1 MCCLVIFVYWGNIP
15 RTSHLECLK
24 TAPRRQVAFL
34 PPCLL
39 HFCGLFLK
47 KEKRNLALAV
57 PVKKIKKVTA
67 KHRLTPE
74 QKFHS
79 GSIFL
84 ASLFFFVFLQQKCC
98 FVLMCVEEEERPPTR
113 TKVAKCVYRG
123 VSSAPAKPHEGLCIC
138 SANLRRVDLA
148 WSRRRLVSGQLT
160 RTQDQTCSAGGAFRS
175 RPSLQRLTVTSDL
188 PQRGQALTPSLET
201 T

>member
-84 ASLFFFVFLQQKCC
+84 ASLFFCFFTAKVLLCSDVCGGGGTPTDQNQSGQVCLQGRFQRACK
-98 FVLMCVEEEERPPTR
+98 
-113 TKVAKCVYRG
+113 A
-123 VSSAPAKPHEGLCIC
+123 
-138 SANLRRVDLA
+138 
-148 WSRRRLVSGQLT
+148 SRRPLHLFSKPPLCCSGVVAAAPGL
-160 RTQDQTCSAGGAFRS
+160 
-175 RPSLQRLTVTSDL
+175 RPAHPNARPNLQRGRSVSLAPISAASDCDL
-188 PQRGQALTPSLET
+188 
-201 T
+201 